1 MGVKRRLD
9 RVRLE
14 PSVSCKLSAL
24 LQVEARIGPRAHACV
39 PEQHRTNAQVPD
51 VVPAYG
57 REPLVANRL
66 PWEKHGKLGGTL
78 GQDPAESVREY
89 STNVM
94 IVFEMEVEA
103 VLVVPRVEGRAL
115 VA

>member
-24 LQVEARIGPRAHACV
+24 LQAEARIGPRAHARV

-57 REPLVANRL
+57 REALVADRL
-66 PWEKHGKLGGTL
+66 PWEKHGKLGKTL
-78 GQDPAESVREY
+78 GQDPAESVGE
-89 STNVM
+89 
-94 IVFEMEVEA
+94 
-103 VLVVPRVEGRAL
+103 
-115 VA
+115 